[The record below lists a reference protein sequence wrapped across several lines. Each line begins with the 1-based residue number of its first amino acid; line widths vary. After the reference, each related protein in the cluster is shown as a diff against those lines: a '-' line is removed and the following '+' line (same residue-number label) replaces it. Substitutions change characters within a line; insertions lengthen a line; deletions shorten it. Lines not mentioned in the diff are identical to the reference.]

1 MFDFGIGST
10 ELMVILVVAIIVVG
24 PKDLPRLI
32 RTIASVVGKVR
43 SLAREF
49 QGHLDEAMRETGID
63 EIKDNVSKMKEFSV
77 ADLDKEFADLEKEF
91 RETAMPGD
99 DKPGN
104 ETLFD
109 PESAQDGQ
117 DHDSGA
123 STAAAG
129 KMPQEVASLDED
141 AGSAAAPGAA
151 DKGRKNTGKGKP

>member
-10 ELMVILVVAIIVVG
+10 ELMVILVIAIIVVG

-32 RTIASVVGKVR
+32 RTIASVVNKVR

-91 RETAMPGD
+91 RDSAMPD
-99 DKPGN
+99 KDKPGN

-109 PESAQDGQ
+109 AENTEGGQ
-117 DHDSGA
+117 DHDSSATG
-123 STAAAG
+123 SG
-129 KMPQEVASLDED
+129 KTPQEVATLDDE
-141 AGSAAAPGAA
+141 AGHAAASGAA
-151 DKGRKNTGKGKP
+151 DKNKKKTGKGKA